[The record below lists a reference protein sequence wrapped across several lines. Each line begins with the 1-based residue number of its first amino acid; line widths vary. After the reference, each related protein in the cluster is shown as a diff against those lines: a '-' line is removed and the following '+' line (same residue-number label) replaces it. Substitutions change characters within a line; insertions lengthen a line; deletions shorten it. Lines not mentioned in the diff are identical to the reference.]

1 MAAQAH
7 GVSDRTGLTGE
18 QTDTAV
24 WTVASDAQGVE
35 FSAGGPRGVA
45 LMLAVA
51 WNSSI
56 PLLPW
61 KFAGVPWLLDRV
73 YEAIAANRYRFPGDP
88 PWCVANDGDCVRRTP
103 DSGA

>member
-7 GVSDRTGLTGE
+7 GVPGRTGLTVE
-18 QTDTAV
+18 QTDMAV
-24 WTVASDAQGVE
+24 WTVASDSQGDV

-51 WNSSI
+51 WNSSV

-61 KFAGVPWLLDRV
+61 KFAGVPWLLDRT
-73 YEAIAANRYRFPGDP
+73 YEVIAANRYRFPGDT
-88 PWCVANDGDCVRRTP
+88 PWCVANGGDCVPRTP
-103 DSGA
+103 DSAA